1 MQQEQVYN
9 FDVIGDDAYCREL
22 SPIFDQPYVININGY
37 ECTHDDAMQFVV
49 KPRENKEPL
58 TEELYSALKGVY
70 KMELEM
76 VADRQF
82 DDYMMAYAQNEGND
96 PFVAYVSTKPLDV
109 GCLNYDVTRFVL
121 RPKYTYKN
129 EPAYPCP
136 SHWFL
141 PEKNCD
147 CSKTI
152 TILTYQASDE
162 LSKKFGLSKITLT
175 QADDVFVMSKETMS
189 KNGLTYFLAKA
200 LEYACFNYFIN
211 KSEMDMH
218 VSIFKE
224 SKLSQLRKLL

>member
-9 FDVIGDDAYCREL
+9 FDVVGEDAYCREL
-22 SPIFDQPYVININGY
+22 SPIFDQPHVIFINGY

-49 KPRENKEPL
+49 KPREDKEPP
-58 TEELYSALKGVY
+58 TEELSALKEIY
-70 KMELEM
+70 KMGLEM
-76 VADRQF
+76 DADRQF

-96 PFVAYVSTKPLDV
+96 PFVAYVSIKPQDV

-121 RPKYTYKN
+121 RPKCTYKN

-136 SHWFL
+136 SHWFI
-141 PEKNCD
+141 PEMNCD

-152 TILTYQASDE
+152 TIMTYQASDE
-162 LSKKFGLSKITLT
+162 LSKKFGLSKITLI
-175 QADDVFVMSKETMS
+175 QEDDVVLMSEETRS
-189 KNGLTYFLAKA
+189 KDGLTYFLAKA
-200 LEYACFNYFIN
+200 LESACSKYFIN
-211 KSEMDMH
+211 DSEMDMH